1 MKSTRDSRID
11 AFIAKAAPFAQPI
24 LRHVRELVHRASSEI
39 EETLKWSMPAYTY
52 RGAIICI
59 TGAFKAHC
67 SFIFWHAEM
76 RKIAGRDGAKADDAM
91 GIFGRIASLDDLPND
106 AKMLRYLKTAVQ
118 LADSGVPARLS
129 SARKSKP
136 PPPIPSDLKSALK
149 KNAKAAATFEKFSP
163 SHRREYI
170 EWITEAKRD
179 ETRQKRLDTTIAW
192 LTEGKARNW
201 KYAAC

>member
-1 MKSTRDSRID
+1 
-11 AFIAKAAPFAQPI
+11 
-24 LRHVRELVHRASSEI
+24 
-39 EETLKWSMPAYTY
+39 
-52 RGAIICI
+52 
-59 TGAFKAHC
+59 
-67 SFIFWHAEM
+67 
-76 RKIAGRDGAKADDAM
+76 
-91 GIFGRIASLDDLPND
+91 
-106 AKMLRYLKTAVQ
+106 
-118 LADSGVPARLS
+118 
-129 SARKSKP
+129 
-136 PPPIPSDLKSALK
+136 LKSALK